1 MFLPIFNKWNY
12 KFEKKNPFFLPESRS
27 RDPQVACP
35 KKHFFDD
42 GLGYKSLVNEWFIE
56 WLLLLCQ
63 EWLLRLLFPRMH
75 LFSPGCSLLKWRT
88 STKCFH
94 IGRVIQ
100 YAFTYI
106 YIGVLGMKIL
116 IYLILNKL
124 VRSCLLMSLRW
135 HGDTLWYIFTD
146 KYVMLTCIFNF
157 WK

>member
-1 MFLPIFNKWNY
+1 MKLQVW
-12 KFEKKNPFFLPESRS
+12 KKNPFFLPESRS

-100 YAFTYI
+100 YAFTYLHRSLGNENIDLPNLKQTCEKLFTYVFKVTWRHFVI
-106 YIGVLGMKIL
+106 YI
-116 IYLILNKL
+116 Y
-124 VRSCLLMSLRW
+124 R
-135 HGDTLWYIFTD
+135 
-146 KYVMLTCIFNF
+146 
-157 WK
+157 

>member
-1 MFLPIFNKWNY
+1 M
-12 KFEKKNPFFLPESRS
+12 KKKIPSFFLSLEVETPRW
-27 RDPQVACP
+27 
-35 KKHFFDD
+35 HFQRNIFFND
-42 GLGYKSLVNEWFIE
+42 GLGYKSSVIEWFIE

-106 YIGVLGMKIL
+106 YIGALGMKIL
-116 IYLILNKL
+116 IYLISNKL